1 MPFQTIALAF
11 VLSILVLAYL
21 VRIAEA
27 PVNAQELYFWNE
39 LWLVVVTAASVG
51 YGDIYPLTHLGRFLC
66 FLAMV
71 LGALLVAVLTVTIS
85 SKLSLNAGESR
96 LMQFLQRSAAPPP
109 LGPGLPATGPRYSA
123 CMSDAGSDAAAPTAR
138 DFGRPPSPKP
148 ACGCCPRRPV
158 AARAASAGRSCAVLS
173 RTEVLPRRGFKGQRP
188 ARLVPRVAARVA
200 TRRSLGRRRL
210 SRGPGRSGLLG
221 SRAFRLQRGRPVS
234 STAARAWGGWRLAR
248 ARG

>member
-109 LGPGLPATGPRYSA
+109 LSGPA
-123 CMSDAGSDAAAPTAR
+123 D
-138 DFGRPPSPKP
+138 RPPARGIPHVCLMP
-148 ACGCCPRRPV
+148 GATPRRRLRAISADRRVRSPRAV
-158 AARAASAGRSCAVLS
+158 AAHGGRSPRAPPARAARAR
-173 RTEVLPRRGFKGQRP
+173 F
-188 ARLVPRVAARVA
+188 
-200 TRRSLGRRRL
+200 
-210 SRGPGRSGLLG
+210 
-221 SRAFRLQRGRPVS
+221 
-234 STAARAWGGWRLAR
+234 
-248 ARG
+248 